1 MIEWYH
7 KTSIE
12 LLSELRPVSP
22 GQPGPILQAS
32 RVDNSDQDTSKDD
45 DWSNGD
51 RFSALL
57 QHRGVQLLD
66 PSALL
71 RWRSGINRDV

>member
-1 MIEWYH
+1 MFQQPFNIAFL
-7 KTSIE
+7 KLLAE
-12 LLSELRPVSP
+12 LHPVSGGKP
-22 GQPGPILQAS
+22 DPILPAS
-32 RVDNSDQDTSKDD
+32 KGVNSDQDTSKDD

-71 RWRSGINRDV
+71 R